1 MLWRL
6 SRRDLRRFASFFSI
20 FCVGYFILT
29 TTTYKKKED
38 SHSFLC
44 LATWSRKLGTVDTM
58 ELFILGREEHSSL
71 RIGMSVDTT
80 DRQTD
85 RRELLLLGYMMLTKK
100 YWKETWQGHKKRAKL
115 DKMADLMLIFL
126 SDISSCVLTTECK
139 DIQPTISYTK
149 NPFPKKKVTK

>member
-80 DRQTD
+80 DRQTRAAAAGVYD
-85 RRELLLLGYMMLTKK
+85 VDKK
-100 YWKETWQGHKKRAKL
+100 VLKRDMTRTQKESQTWQNGRLDANFLKWYFLVCFDNRMQRYSTYSLIHKKTR
-115 DKMADLMLIFL
+115 
-126 SDISSCVLTTECK
+126 
-139 DIQPTISYTK
+139 
-149 NPFPKKKVTK
+149 FPKKSDKIR